1 MKEKASIFIRKKW
14 IFNNLCF
21 SLSLE
26 KCFSTRAFLKFFSQ
40 SNLSLTYICA
50 LIEFESSLSYDPW
63 IYFDFGSYYS
73 NLSYIDSFSRSI
85 EFKFDLRLQIWVQ
98 FNQFAFTSHFS
109 HSLVHKIQ
117 RYCHEEKKKNN
128 VVSSVTCDATVLLVS
143 PRGVKSQSHGL
154 KYHYYARSRYYR
166 GPAIDRPAAKR
177 MRLSRLK
184 ITRDTRYP
192 WTLF

>member
-26 KCFSTRAFLKFFSQ
+26 KCFSTCFLEIFFTIQ
-40 SNLSLTYICA
+40 FVINLYLRVDWIW
-50 LIEFESSLSYDPW
+50 IEFELRSL
-63 IYFDFGSYYS
+63 
-73 NLSYIDSFSRSI
+73 NLFRLWFLLFEFELHRSI